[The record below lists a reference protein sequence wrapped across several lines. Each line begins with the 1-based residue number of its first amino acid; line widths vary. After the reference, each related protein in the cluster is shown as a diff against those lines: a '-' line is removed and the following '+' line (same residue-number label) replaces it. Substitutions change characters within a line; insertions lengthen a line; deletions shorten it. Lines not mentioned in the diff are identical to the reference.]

1 MSKYDPLYRFL
12 QDIQVNV
19 GEKTITFSEME
30 RILGFKLPKSACVYR
45 QWWANSTSPQQHPHA
60 QSWLAAGWT
69 VDTVNQQDK
78 WVRFRRGKQRQSK
91 QEAARV
97 SSENRLNPDK
107 GKQFHEKAAE
117 LLSERSQVEFQLD
130 YPIAIGNPPNNHRF
144 DLASSD
150 LRYVGECKNYSWTK
164 SGNVPSAKIGFVN
177 EAVFYLSFL
186 PKDTVRFIVMRK
198 DVHPRRDETLADY
211 YYRTYRHLLQGV
223 LIFEIDLEND
233 TIRKIGDALQD

>member
-30 RILGFKLPKSACVYR
+30 RILGFKLPKSAYVYR

-91 QEAARV
+91 QEATRV
-97 SSENRLNPDK
+97 SSENTLNPDK

-117 LLSERSQVEFQLD
+117 LLSERFQVEFQLD
-130 YPIAIGNPPNNHRF
+130 YPIAIGNPRGCF
-144 DLASSD
+144 LLA
-150 LRYVGECKNYSWTK
+150 
-164 SGNVPSAKIGFVN
+164 
-177 EAVFYLSFL
+177 FL
-186 PKDTVRFIVMRK
+186 PKDTV
-198 DVHPRRDETLADY
+198 
-211 YYRTYRHLLQGV
+211 
-223 LIFEIDLEND
+223 
-233 TIRKIGDALQD
+233 